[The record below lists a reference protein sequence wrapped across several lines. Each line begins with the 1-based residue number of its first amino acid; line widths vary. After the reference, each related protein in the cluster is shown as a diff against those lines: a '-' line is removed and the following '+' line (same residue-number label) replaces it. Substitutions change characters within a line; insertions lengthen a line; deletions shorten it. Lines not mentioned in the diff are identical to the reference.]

1 MAADA
6 SPSRRA
12 SSSGSYTAGIGIDRI
27 SQLGTVYTY
36 VLLGLFLVV
45 IFNLGQALYFMMTD
59 KDDDRRTAWA
69 LTRRI
74 GLSLVF
80 IAMVVFGI
88 WMGWLQPHDIGQ

>member
-1 MAADA
+1 MAAGA
-6 SPSRRA
+6 NPSRRA
-12 SSSGSYTAGIGIDRI
+12 PADGRYTARTGIARI
-27 SQLGTVYTY
+27 SQLGTVYKY
-36 VLLGLFLVV
+36 ILLVLFLVV

-59 KDDDRRTAWA
+59 KDDDRRTARA

-88 WMGWLQPHDIGQ
+88 WMGWLRPHDIGQ